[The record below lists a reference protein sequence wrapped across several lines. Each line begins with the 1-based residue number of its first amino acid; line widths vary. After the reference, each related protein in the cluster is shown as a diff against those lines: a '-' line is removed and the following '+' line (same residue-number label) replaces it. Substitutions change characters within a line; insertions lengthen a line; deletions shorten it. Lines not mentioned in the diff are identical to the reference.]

1 MTDEQQQIPFL
12 RPEEVC
18 KQLGVNYK
26 VLQYM
31 RRMGKI
37 EGVSFGNLTLYTQ
50 EQVNNARLERD
61 KPGPKK
67 GSKRGRKQSGD
78 EGTGDAGTSNISSSV
93 ASVCDFHQRHH
104 VADLVGV

>member
-1 MTDEQQQIPFL
+1 MADEQQQIPFL

-67 GSKRGRKQSGD
+67 GSKRGKKQGNN
-78 EGTGDAGTSNISSSV
+78 GGASNTTSSV
-93 ASVCDFHQRHH
+93 GLTADWASLPSVTR
-104 VADLVGV
+104 ALVRV